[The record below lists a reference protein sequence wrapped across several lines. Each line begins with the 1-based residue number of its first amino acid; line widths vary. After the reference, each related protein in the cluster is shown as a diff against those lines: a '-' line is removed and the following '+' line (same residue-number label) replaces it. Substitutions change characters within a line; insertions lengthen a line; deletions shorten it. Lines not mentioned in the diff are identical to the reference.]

1 MKNLFTSLFLL
12 IGLNVFS
19 QINVDSIGLYM
30 FEMHNELRVENGAE
44 KRYMSKYCKQASK
57 THLDYLVKYGFS
69 EGHLQSKVIV
79 GTKVLKN
86 PIDRYNYFNKDSV
99 KYIDVDFVRYYKPY
113 NYSSEICTYQGMDV
127 DVNNKNI
134 NKVIAQTL
142 LQNFINS
149 KPHNYQLVNNRFNKK
164 VVRGYFSVNYKI
176 ENGVY
181 IFYSVGVFD
190 SSLSD
195 KTTIKTLYQ
204 SGYNVLY

>member
-1 MKNLFTSLFLL
+1 
-12 IGLNVFS
+12 
-19 QINVDSIGLYM
+19 
-30 FEMHNELRVENGAE
+30 
-44 KRYMSKYCKQASK
+44 
-57 THLDYLVKYGFS
+57 
-69 EGHLQSKVIV
+69 
-79 GTKVLKN
+79 
-86 PIDRYNYFNKDSV
+86 
-99 KYIDVDFVRYYKPY
+99 
-113 NYSSEICTYQGMDV
+113 MDV

>member
-1 MKNLFTSLFLL
+1 
-12 IGLNVFS
+12 
-19 QINVDSIGLYM
+19 
-30 FEMHNELRVENGAE
+30 MHNELRVKNGAQ

-69 EGHLQSKVIV
+69 EGHSQSKVIV

-99 KYIDVDFVRYYKPY
+99 KYIDVDLVRYYKPY
-113 NYSSEICTYQGMDV
+113 YYTSEICTYQTIKV

-149 KPHNYQLVNNRFNKK
+149 KPHYYQLVTKTFDSQII
-164 VVRGYFSVNYKI
+164 RGYFSVNYKI

-195 KTTIKTLYQ
+195 KTTIKNLYQ